1 MVEKHRFCALAL
13 STLLCAVVPAVTY
26 AQDKLERFQELQII
40 DGHSPE
46 AITAAL
52 KTAPA
57 TGVAASEIARGNV
70 ASRAG
75 IEVQLLRLLPLGVTG
90 SGLAE
95 LVPRS
100 DRTEVVVTLTGVP
113 ADLVSPS
120 LMVEIHEGMCVNL
133 LSASARATE
142 ESPAGY
148 VLTPSVFSLRSFG
161 AILPVSFAV
170 LRSSAH
176 AITVR
181 TGPERR
187 SAAFAC
193 VDIA

>member
-13 STLLCAVVPAVTY
+13 GTLLCAVVPAVTY
-26 AQDKLERFQELQII
+26 ARDKLERFQELQII

-57 TGVAASEIARGNV
+57 TGVAVGEIARGNI

-75 IEVQLLRLLPLGVTG
+75 IEVQLPSLLPLGVTG

-100 DRTEVVVTLTGVP
+100 DRTEVVVTLTGAP

-120 LMVEIHEGMCVNL
+120 LMVEIHEGMCVDL

-148 VLTPSVFSLRSFG
+148 VLIPSVFSLRSFG
-161 AILPVSFAV
+161 AILPVSFEV
-170 LRSSAH
+170 LRTSAH

-181 TGPERR
+181 TGPETRN
-187 SAAFAC
+187 AAFAC

>member
-1 MVEKHRFCALAL
+1 MREKHRVSALAL
-13 STLLCAVVPAVTY
+13 STMLCSIVPAAAH
-26 AQDKLERFQELQII
+26 AQDI
-40 DGHSPE
+40 DGPSLE
-46 AITAAL
+46 ALAAGPQ
-52 KTAPA
+52 TTPA
-57 TGVAASEIARGNV
+57 AGLDAGEVARGSV

-75 IEVQLLRLLPLGVTG
+75 IEVQLLSLLPLGVAG
-90 SGLAE
+90 SGLAD
-95 LVPRS
+95 LVQQS
-100 DRTEVVVTLTGVP
+100 DRTEVVVTLTGAP

-120 LMVEIHEGMCVNL
+120 LMVEIHEGTCVDL
-133 LSASARATE
+133 LSAPTRATE

-181 TGPERR
+181 TGPAAVN
-187 SAAFAC
+187 AAFTC
-193 VDIA
+193 VDVA